1 MTTEKEF
8 AGIEYAGIGGASIEC
23 QEAVMR
29 LLQCRVDIESA
40 RILSHADGHTSE
52 HALLIKTRI
61 GEIIAIKSGFTS
73 GYAGTGPS
81 CFSATL
87 RLLEKYRI
95 EIDEC
100 DVNEALIRR
109 LDDSA
114 LTNTDIKA
122 IEATRPVR
130 PTRWHDY
137 ILDRHYRVRGED
149 KILREFEPV
158 IPYAIIDTRINDL
171 AIEFWDN
178 PDDMLLKGYR
188 RLEDTIR
195 NRTNSTEHGQK
206 LFAKVFNGKEPALYW
221 KDLQESEK
229 SGRANLFIGAYSAH
243 RNPRA
248 HRELKAN
255 LHEQLSEFLLLNHL
269 FRLEREA
276 LLAESNAA

>member
-1 MTTEKEF
+1 METEEEL
-8 AGIEYAGIGGASIEC
+8 AGIEYAGIAGASWEC

-29 LLQCRVDIESA
+29 LLQCRVDIESVH
-40 RILSHADGHTSE
+40 IISHAGEHTSE
-52 HALLIKTRI
+52 HALLAKTRI
-61 GEIIAIKSGFTS
+61 GETTAIKSGFTS
-73 GYAGTGPS
+73 GYGGTGPS

-95 EIDEC
+95 EIDEY
-100 DVNEALIRR
+100 DVDEDLLRR

-114 LTNTDIKA
+114 LTNSDIIT
-122 IEATRPVR
+122 IENARPVR
-130 PTRWHDY
+130 PTRWHNY
-137 ILDRHYRVRGED
+137 ILDRHYRTKED
-149 KILREFEPV
+149 DQIFREFEPV

-178 PDDMLLKGYR
+178 PDDILLKGYR
-188 RLEDTIR
+188 RLEDIIR
-195 NRTNSTEHGQK
+195 ERTKSTEHGQK
-206 LFAKVFNGKEPALYW
+206 LFAKVLNGKEPALYW
-221 KDLQESEK
+221 DGLQESEK
-229 SGRANLFIGAYSAH
+229 SGRANLFIGAYGAH

-276 LLAESNAA
+276 LLAETDTA